1 MSSYKLD
8 DLEVYKR
15 AEKLSDEIWFE
26 VASWKDYFIKDT
38 IGKQLV
44 RSADSIGAN
53 IAEGYGRFHFKENKN
68 FCYFSRGSIME
79 TKSWLIKLKTRKIL
93 EEKKADQL
101 IDELTQIHKMLNS
114 YIKFIGN
121 TKEASIIST
130 NH

>member
-1 MSSYKLD
+1 MGTYKLD

-15 AEKLSDEIWFE
+15 SEKLSDEIWEE
-26 VASWKDYFIKDT
+26 VLSWKDYFVKDT

-53 IAEGYGRFHFKENKN
+53 IAEGYGRFHYKENKN

-79 TKSWLIKLKTRKIL
+79 TKSWLTKLKTRNII
-93 EEKKADQL
+93 EADKADRL
-101 IDELTQIHKMLNS
+101 LDELTQVHKMLNS

-121 TKEASIIST
+121 NHNAAPT
-130 NH
+130 NS

>member
-26 VASWKDYFIKDT
+26 VTSWKDYFIKDT

-79 TKSWLIKLKTRKIL
+79 TKGWLIKLKTRKIL
-93 EEKKADQL
+93 EEQKADDL
-101 IDELTQIHKMLNS
+101 IDELTQVHKMLNS

-121 TKEASIIST
+121 TKGASTTST
-130 NH
+130 NN

>member
-1 MSSYKLD
+1 MGTYKLD

-15 AEKLSDEIWFE
+15 AEKLSDAIWLE
-26 VASWKDYFIKDT
+26 VMSWKDYFIKDT

-53 IAEGYGRFHFKENKN
+53 IAEGYGRFHYKENRN

-79 TKSWLIKLKTRKIL
+79 TKGWLVKLKNRKIL
-93 EEKKADQL
+93 QEEKANEF
-101 IDELTQIHKMLNS
+101 IDELTQVHKMLNS

-121 TKEASIIST
+121 SKASST
-130 NH
+130 NN